1 MVIPPSTIDILTD
14 PKDLILRQGEEQL
27 VPTEFETLLSVDVS
41 SIIFDNGSSYSLD
54 GLNVSAE
61 RGHPS
66 LFRVAVS
73 PQTPA
78 GRRI

>member
-1 MVIPPSTIDILTD
+1 M
-14 PKDLILRQGEEQL
+14 
-27 VPTEFETLLSVDVS
+27 VPTEFETLLSVNVG

-78 GRRI
+78 DRRI